1 MTPLPADTL
10 RGLPGPLPA
19 GEHALWQGSPRWTAL
34 AVHALHVRLIG
45 FYFVGLA
52 VWQAVEAGRAGAPGG
67 AVLGT
72 VASTLAMGAFV
83 LALAAAYAWAAARS
97 TTYTITTRRVVLT
110 FGIALP
116 VTLSL
121 PFKSIGTASLKLRA
135 DGTGDIPLGLAEK
148 RRMSALVL
156 WPHLRPWRLGRLQ
169 PMLRAVPEA
178 ARVAEVLSAALVE
191 AQAERVVRVPQAH
204 TASTQ
209 EPAAAPAE
217 VPSPAGLRPAAA

>member
-1 MTPLPADTL
+1 MTPLPSDTL

-45 FYFVGLA
+45 FYFMGLA
-52 VWQAVEAGRAGAPGG
+52 VFQAVEAGRAGG

-83 LALAAAYAWAAARS
+83 LALALAYAWAAARS

-121 PFKSIGTASLKLRA
+121 PYKSIGSAALKLRA
-135 DGTGDIPLGLAEK
+135 DGTGDIPLGLSEK

-169 PMLRAVPEA
+169 PMLRGVPDA
-178 ARVAEVLSAALVE
+178 ARVAEILSAALVE
-191 AQAERVVRVPQAH
+191 SQAERVVRVAQAPV
-204 TASTQ
+204 TAAQ
-209 EPAAAPAE
+209 EPIAAEAPA
-217 VPSPAGLRPAAA
+217 PAGLRPAAA